1 MADIAQF
8 LSRKSV
14 ALAQRRADYQADPTS
29 AVITVS
35 ARSVLSHETFARPTT
50 MGDTTL
56 ISDSKPA
63 LGGAGLGPSAPE
75 MLLGALASCL
85 LHTYLLQAVLLNIP
99 LTDASVEVHGELDMS
114 GVVGLPYDQPPQ
126 MNNIRYSARVA
137 SPAGTEA
144 IARLHAA
151 VEETC
156 PVLNT
161 LTRPTTVRRITD

>member
-8 LSRKSV
+8 LSRKSIV
-14 ALAQRRADYQADPTS
+14 LAQRRADYQADPKA
-29 AVITVS
+29 AVIALS

-50 MGDTTL
+50 MGDTTI
-56 ISDSKPA
+56 ISDSKPG
-63 LGGAGLGPSAPE
+63 LGGSALGPSAPE

-99 LTDASVEVHGELDMS
+99 LTDASVDVRGELDMS

-126 MNNIRYSARVA
+126 MSNITYVA
-137 SPAGTEA
+137 HVVSPASAEA
-144 IARLHAA
+144 IARLHAV

-161 LTRPTTVRRITD
+161 ITRPTAVRRATE